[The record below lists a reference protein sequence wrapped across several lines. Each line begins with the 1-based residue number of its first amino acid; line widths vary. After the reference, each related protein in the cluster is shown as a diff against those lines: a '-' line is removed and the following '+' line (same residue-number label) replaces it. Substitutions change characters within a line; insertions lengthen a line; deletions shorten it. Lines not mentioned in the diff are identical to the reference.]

1 LSTTRPGRQTAADG
15 LAQGTLRDSGNEL
28 PAVPDEERPAP
39 KALEDWEPVIGLEV
53 HVQLSTQSKIFSPS
67 AVAFGAP
74 PNSLTDPLVLGLPGT
89 LPAFNQAVLLLAL
102 KLGVATSSQIRAKS
116 RFARKHYFYPDL
128 PKGYQISQFDEPLC
142 ENGHLDVILR
152 GGLKRVKLQRIHL
165 EEDAGKTS
173 HVGGESHVDLNR
185 AGVPLVEVVTAPE
198 LGSAEEAGEFMR
210 SLHRL
215 VRWLEISEGDMDKG
229 HLRCDANVS
238 VRLRGEDRLGTRTEL
253 KNINSFR
260 FVENAIDHEIARQI
274 RLLEAGERVVRETRL
289 WDAERG
295 QSQPMRSKEEANDY
309 RYFPDPDLPPL
320 VVDGPIMGQTL
331 RTLPELPSVRYDRYQ
346 RVYGISAD
354 DARTLVSE
362 RSLADYFDGVIAAH
376 PGDRSG
382 RMLANWVLTELLGAL
397 HATATPVSRS
407 PMPPAALSALV
418 VLVENGTISG
428 KIGKEVFEEC
438 FRTGEAPGAII
449 ERRGLQQIS
458 DTAVLWEIINRIV
471 AANPKQAEAY
481 TVGGKDGLF
490 GFFVGQ
496 VMKET
501 QGRANP
507 VITSDLL
514 HKRLGR

>member
-1 LSTTRPGRQTAADG
+1 VTERA
-15 LAQGTLRDSGNEL
+15 L
-28 PAVPDEERPAP
+28 PALLEE
-39 KALEDWEPVIGLEV
+39 WEPVIGLEV
-53 HVQLSTQSKIFSPS
+53 HVQLATQSKIFSPS
-67 AVAFGAP
+67 AIEFGAP

-89 LPAFNQAVLLLAL
+89 LPTFNQAVLQLAL

-142 ENGHLDVILR
+142 ENGHLDVII
-152 GGLKRVKLQRIHL
+152 GGALKRVKLQRIHL
-165 EEDAGKTS
+165 EEDAGKTT
-173 HVGGESHVDLNR
+173 HIGQTSHVDLNR

-198 LGSAEEAGEFMR
+198 IGSASEAGEFMR

-215 VRWLEISEGDMDKG
+215 VRWLEISEADMEKG
-229 HLRCDANVS
+229 QLRCDANVS

-260 FVENAIDHEIARQI
+260 FVEHAIEHEIVRQI
-274 RLLEAGERVVRETRL
+274 RILEGGGRIVRETRL

-295 QSQPMRSKEEANDY
+295 QSAPMRSKEEANDY

-320 VVDGPIMGQTL
+320 VVDGVIMGSIL
-331 RTLPELPSVRYDRYQ
+331 RSLPELPSVRFDRYQ
-346 RVYGISAD
+346 KLHGISPD

-362 RSLADYFDGVIAAH
+362 RALADYFDAAVAAH
-376 PGDRSG
+376 PSERGG
-382 RMLANWVLTELLGAL
+382 RMIANWMLTELLGAL
-397 HATATPVSRS
+397 HASNTPIARS
-407 PMPPAALSALV
+407 PIAPETLAALV

-428 KIGKEVFEEC
+428 KIGKDVFEESY
-438 FRTGEAPGAII
+438 RTGDAPAAII

-458 DTAVLWEIINRIV
+458 DTTALWEIVNRVV